1 MGGEKLGRT
10 EWGGQGITII
20 DKTAPNFKNPHYV
33 GDGLMRAKTNIIAQS
48 EEKLGSKESSSNK
61 SPSERRSEP
70 DFQQKLAKE
79 VRVMEGANSYGSR
92 NSEADTP
99 HEKALNVTSM
109 VDKTVDQTRIFKRKE
124 TGSLEN
130 IMEETY

>member
-33 GDGLMRAKTNIIAQS
+33 GDGFLVAKANIIAQS
-48 EEKLGSKESSSNK
+48 EEKLGSKESLSNK

-70 DFQQKLAKE
+70 DFLKKLSKE
-79 VRVMEGANSYGSR
+79 VKV
-92 NSEADTP
+92 
-99 HEKALNVTSM
+99 
-109 VDKTVDQTRIFKRKE
+109 I
-124 TGSLEN
+124 
-130 IMEETY
+130 